1 MLWRV
6 MVRRGISRSVA
17 SGAIS
22 ALPGADCGE
31 AKTMQTLCGTL
42 CGDTLSAGTPLAQNG
57 FKWFGGGGRGVQRGR
72 RGEMSTESLI

>member
-42 CGDTLSAGTPLAQNG
+42 CGDTLSADPLRGFCGDSAGTPLIL
-57 FKWFGGGGRGVQRGR
+57 RGHP
-72 RGEMSTESLI
+72 

>member
-42 CGDTLSAGTPLAQNG
+42 CGGPSAGTPFLRGFCGDTLSSRGNG
-57 FKWFGGGGRGVQRGR
+57 WGHP
-72 RGEMSTESLI
+72 